1 MIYFGLA
8 LLLPALW
15 FGSWLLLAP
24 LGFFAGYIS
33 RGEGAWKFGLAS
45 GLSWSAL
52 AFVRDGESGAIISQ
66 RLAGMLSLPGSGLL
80 FLVIAILGFVTAY
93 LWFKA
98 GAGSRV
104 LLKK

>member
-8 LLLPALW
+8 LILPALW

-24 LGFFAGYIS
+24 VGFFAGYIS
-33 RGEGAWKFGLAS
+33 RGSGAWKFALAGGLA
-45 GLSWSAL
+45 WSTL
-52 AFVRDGESGAIISQ
+52 AFVRDGKSGAIISQ
-66 RLAGMLSLPGSGLL
+66 RLAGMLSLPASGWL
-80 FLVIAILGFVTAY
+80 FLVIAALGFVTAF

-98 GAGSRV
+98 GASSRV